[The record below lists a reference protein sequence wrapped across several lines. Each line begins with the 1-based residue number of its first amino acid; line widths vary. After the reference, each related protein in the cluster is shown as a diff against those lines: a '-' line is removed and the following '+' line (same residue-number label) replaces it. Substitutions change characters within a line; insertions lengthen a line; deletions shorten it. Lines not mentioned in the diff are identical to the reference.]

1 MGKKF
6 SIKDEQYKNDLVAE
20 VLEDFRV
27 RQQERKNFES
37 QWRLNMNFV
46 LGNQYCSINSN
57 NDVEDYEKRY
67 FWQEREVYN
76 HIASI
81 VEIRL
86 SRLNSVRPR
95 MSVIPS
101 SADIKDISASKMSKA
116 VLDSLQ
122 HKINL
127 SSILS
132 EGTAWS
138 EVCGTAF
145 YKVIWD
151 SMAGRIVTLDPYE
164 LKEGDVRIST
174 VPPFEIFP
182 FNNSIPN
189 LEDNPSIIH
198 ARAYPIE
205 TIKSIWGIDVQGET
219 LDVFSLSN
227 TNTISGF
234 GYSQNITSCGS
245 QPKDGHALVIE
256 RYELPTAKY
265 PNGRLVIVIKDQLVY
280 DGELPFVNVAD
291 GKRGYPFIKQTSVNV
306 PGSFWGISVVERAIP
321 VQRAYNALKNR
332 KLEYLNRLSMG
343 VMMVEDGSIDI
354 DDLEDEGL
362 SPGKVLVYRQGATPP
377 TMMGANRLPID
388 FASEE
393 SRLLSEF
400 SIISGISD
408 LMRQSQAV
416 YSNLSG
422 TALQLLIEQDT
433 SRLSSSI
440 DNLKFAVIEMAKHTL
455 RLYKQFAQVPRL
467 AKIMGEKNSVEVFY
481 FSSSDLGGDDVMC
494 ESESEITSSKAN
506 QRSMIFEL
514 LGSGLLQD
522 ESGRISND
530 VRYKLLEMLGVGVY
544 DEKQDISQMH
554 IKSAQ
559 RENLDFRNQKFDIEV
574 ESYDDH
580 ELHIKEHIMFLLSKE
595 SQNVHSDKKQ
605 KEMVL
610 EHINMH
616 RKCLKLMQGE

>member
-1 MGKKF
+1 M
-6 SIKDEQYKNDLVAE
+6 D
-20 VLEDFRV
+20 
-27 RQQERKNFES
+27 
-37 QWRLNMNFV
+37 
-46 LGNQYCSINSN
+46 
-57 NDVEDYEKRY
+57 DYEKQY

-467 AKIMGEKNSVEVFY
+467 AKIMGEKKSMNENLQK
-481 FSSSDLGGDDVMC
+481 LGQYYYDKYIAGTVLDA
-494 ESESEITSSKAN
+494 EAEEICRDITAN
-506 QRSMIFEL
+506 KSNIEGYEAEKQR
-514 LGSGLLQD
+514 
-522 ESGRISND
+522 
-530 VRYKLLEMLGVGVY
+530 VKLGV
-544 DEKQDISQMH
+544 DE
-554 IKSAQ
+554 
-559 RENLDFRNQKFDIEV
+559 
-574 ESYDDH
+574 
-580 ELHIKEHIMFLLSKE
+580 
-595 SQNVHSDKKQ
+595 
-605 KEMVL
+605 
-610 EHINMH
+610 
-616 RKCLKLMQGE
+616 